1 MRTEEKQF
9 TVSPQ
14 DLMALGLDEV
24 AYIRTVVENGQK
36 LFAVHAADG
45 TRLGLMPTRETAVGA
60 MLQNDLELVPLH

>member
-9 TVSPQ
+9 AVTQQ
-14 DLMALGLDEV
+14 DLMALGLNEV
-24 AYIRTVVENGQK
+24 AYIRPVVENGQK
-36 LFAVHAADG
+36 LFAVHGADG